1 MLRVNLRKTE
11 HLRVRQLS
19 AQLTL
24 HLVQIFDF
32 LGRESKTFLLVILL
46 QVLDM
51 QNGRRLDVH
60 REDVLIQALVH
71 TLQHRVMLGI
81 LALHGEILLDAL
93 HTLNRHVLRDFHS
106 VRAPRRNHLT
116 SWTHKK
122 SLQIALAFW
131 LSFTIQPAKLI
142 SLISRKLVV
151 HLRGN
156 HTLGWCSEKVNHKVT
171 DLKIFCKDTT
181 FSWNKHTNHCFSV
194 HLCTFFLFSHSIWH
208 KQRPPSPSVLME
220 GRI

>member
-1 MLRVNLRKTE
+1 MLRVDLRETE
-11 HLRVRQLS
+11 HLRVRQFS

-32 LGRESKTFLLVILL
+32 FGRESKTLLLIILL
-46 QVLDM
+46 QVLNM
-51 QNGRRLDVH
+51 QNGSRLDVH

-71 TLQHRVMLGI
+71 TLQHRVMLSI
-81 LALHGEILLDAL
+81 LAVYGEIFLDAL
-93 HTLNRHVLRDFHS
+93 YTLNCHVLRDFHS
-106 VRAPRRNHLT
+106 VGTPRRNHLT

-122 SLQIALAFW
+122 SLQIVLAFW

-142 SLISRKLVV
+142 GLISRKLVV

-171 DLKIFCKDTT
+171 DLKIFCKGTI
-181 FSWNKHTNHCFSV
+181 F
-194 HLCTFFLFSHSIWH
+194 
-208 KQRPPSPSVLME
+208 
-220 GRI
+220 